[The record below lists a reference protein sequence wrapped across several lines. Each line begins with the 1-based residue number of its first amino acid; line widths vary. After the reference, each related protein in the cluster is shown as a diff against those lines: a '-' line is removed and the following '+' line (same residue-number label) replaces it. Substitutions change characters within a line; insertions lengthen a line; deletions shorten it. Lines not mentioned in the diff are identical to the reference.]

1 MIIVNYRLQSSGV
14 YVTRAFPGGPVAHTE
29 GQNEE
34 ENK

>member
-1 MIIVNYRLQSSGV
+1 MLTTEKNIAAG
-14 YVTRAFPGGPVAHTE
+14 AFPGGRLAHLE